1 VSLSELR
8 AYAEGTDPAR
18 YSCDVEQP
26 VLLALLDV
34 AEAAEDHSDDSDECI
49 TYPRCGDCR
58 YCRLD
63 RALGRLREVTS

>member
-8 AYAEGTDPAR
+8 VYAEGTDPAR

-34 AEAAEDHSDDSDECI
+34 AEAARAHRAASECSAPFRI
-49 TYPRCGDCR
+49 TRR
-58 YCRLD
+58 SLD
-63 RALGRLREVTS
+63 AALDRLREETS